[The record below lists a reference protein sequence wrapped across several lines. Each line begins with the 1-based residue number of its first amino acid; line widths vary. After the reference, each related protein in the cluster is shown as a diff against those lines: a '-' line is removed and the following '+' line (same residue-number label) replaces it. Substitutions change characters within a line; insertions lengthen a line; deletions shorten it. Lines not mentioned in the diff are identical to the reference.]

1 MNRGTFLLYV
11 VLLGLCGT
19 LELRAQPGETSGRAP
34 ALVIEAGS
42 VAYRQ
47 VVAVGRDIE
56 VAGRVASDVA
66 ALNGDVRVTG
76 EVTGDLIILGGRARL
91 SPTAKVGGDVYTLG
105 GTIEAAPGAR
115 IGGRSVAYPDAS
127 AATLAL
133 LEAPTLGTSAA
144 SPLVLGTK
152 LALLTAWLA
161 LVLLFFAATGRQVLA
176 TSESVVQQPIRC
188 FWVGLTGV
196 LAMVLTAFFFSL
208 FAAALV
214 GIPLILLVA
223 LFALVAKLWG
233 MVAVFHALGRVLG
246 EKLLRRPLSPLNTAT
261 VGLVVL
267 GSLKLLPW
275 VGTLV
280 WSVATFIGVGASL
293 VTKLGRREP
302 WFDLSPL
309 ASLGPPPE
317 RARRGLTPPH

>member
-1 MNRGTFLLYV
+1 MKQGAAAVLV
-11 VLLGLCGT
+11 ALLGLT
-19 LELRAQPGETSGRAP
+19 ALP
-34 ALVIEAGS
+34 ALGAAEPSPSAAREPALTIEAGS
-42 VAYRQ
+42 VAHRQ
-47 VVAVGRDIE
+47 VVAVGRDVR

-66 ALNGDVRVTG
+66 ALNGTVHVTG
-76 EVTGDLIILGGRARL
+76 EVTGDVIILGGGARL
-91 SPTAKVGGDVYTLG
+91 SSTARVGGDVYALG

-115 IGGRSVAYPDAS
+115 IAGRSVAYPDAS

-133 LEAPTLGTSAA
+133 FEAPTLGTSAL
-144 SPLVLGTK
+144 SHLVLGAK

-161 LVLLFFAATGRQVLA
+161 LVLLFFAASGRQMLA
-176 TSESVVQQPIRC
+176 TSESVTQQPFRC

-214 GIPLILLVA
+214 GIPLILLVV

-233 MVAVFHALGRVLG
+233 MVAVFHALGRMVG
-246 EKLLRRPLSPLNTAT
+246 EKVLRRRLSPLNTAT

-267 GSLKLLPW
+267 GTLKLLPW
-275 VGTLV
+275 AGVV
-280 WSVATFIGVGASL
+280 IWSAATFIGVGASL

-302 WFDLSPL
+302 WFDLSPTVAL
-309 ASLGPPPE
+309 RPQA
-317 RARRGLTPPH
+317 